1 MNLLVIALIMIR
13 LNNLSVAGTYFIVKQ
28 VFQVF
33 ETVTYCHFKVFQH
46 LKSLLVF
53 QSVTKILFHT

>member
-1 MNLLVIALIMIR
+1 MNLLVIVTIR
-13 LNNLSVAGTYFIVKQ
+13 ITLNNLSVAGTYFKVKQ

-33 ETVTYCHFKVFQH
+33 QTVTYCHFKVLQH
-46 LKSLLVF
+46 LKSLCVF